1 MARNTQND
9 WLGVMFIGLGF
20 GAAGVAFSL
29 AVVTSKIGPASI
41 PIWAIAA
48 WGAMMIFRGPIGQA
62 LATRISGHA
71 PADVSE
77 LPQEV
82 YGELDDLRARVAEL
96 EERVDFSERLLTK
109 QSSEHQ
115 S

>member
-1 MARNTQND
+1 MAKNND

-29 AVVTSKIGPASI
+29 AIMTTRMGPAAI

-48 WGAMMIFRGPIGQA
+48 WGGMMIFRGPIGQA
-62 LATRISGHA
+62 LAARIGGQA
-71 PADVSE
+71 PADSPE

-109 QSSEHQ
+109 QSSEQQ